1 MGHSYIFPLVE
12 GASADAR
19 VVVAHIDAVQI
30 EYSPWYTEHEDDDL
44 IPAARELG
52 VTIIAYSPLGK
63 GVLTGAFT
71 DKSQFAS
78 DIRGQAP
85 RFTEHWE
92 HNKKLVDE
100 FQRLAAK
107 KGCSPGQLAI
117 AWVMAQNVIP
127 IPGTKNAGR
136 LEENFGGTNV
146 ELTKDELDEIRQV
159 IDSVGTV
166 GDRYNKEH
174 MAKVGQ

>member
-1 MGHSYIFPLVE
+1 M
-12 GASADAR
+12 
-19 VVVAHIDAVQI
+19 QI

-44 IPAARELG
+44 IAAAKELG
-52 VTIIAYSPLGK
+52 VTIVAYSPLGK

-92 HNKKLVDE
+92 HNKQIVDA
-100 FQRLAAK
+100 FQQLASK
-107 KGCSPGQLAI
+107 KGCSPGQLSI
-117 AWVMAQNVIP
+117 AWVAAQGAIP
-127 IPGTKNAGR
+127 IPGTKNLGR
-136 LEENFGGTNV
+136 LEENFGGTEV
-146 ELTKDELDEIRQV
+146 TLDQDELNEIRKV
-159 IDSVGTV
+159 IEAVGTK

-174 MAKVGQ
+174 MAIVGR